1 MSVNI
6 HTDPIAMI
14 SKLKRD
20 LAYGIE
26 EYNIMRGK
34 EMAEREVLLGYE
46 AEAGAAEADV
56 SLYNKAQALLV
67 EAGTFARAQLIG
79 SIVHTGSAGLQS
91 ILHDKD
97 VRFDVEITNPGGRP
111 SAEWLVRYG
120 DNRINPEDSDGGTVV
135 DIVSLAL
142 RCILLELTR
151 PKPQGFVVLDE
162 PGKMVSAEYLPHMA
176 EFIKQYLKKTGR
188 QGIMVTHHPVLAEA
202 AHKAYRV
209 EQDDGRSRIHL
220 IGEERQA

>member
-6 HTDPIAMI
+6 RMDPNFRMT
-14 SKLKRD
+14 KLKRD
-20 LAYGIE
+20 LAYGLE
-26 EYNIMRGK
+26 EYNIQRGK
-34 EMAEREVLLGYE
+34 ELAERETLLAYKAE
-46 AEAGAAEADV
+46 AEAAEADV

-67 EAGTFARAQLIG
+67 EAGAFARAQLIG

-97 VRFDVEITNPGGRP
+97 VKFDVEITNPGGRP

-120 DNRINPEDSDGGTVV
+120 DNKINPEDSDGGTVV

-151 PKPQGFVVLDE
+151 PKPHGFVVLDE

-176 EFIKQYLKKTGR
+176 EFIKRYLDKTGR

-209 EQDDGRSRIHL
+209 EQDDGRSRVHL
-220 IGEERQA
+220 IEREAKA